1 MRYKNIHS
9 VLIHKRCEEQG
20 ISCELLVPGDEEIF
34 VLQKEDHKIFINR
47 GVSPYVSHMAATI
60 SENKLATNTLL
71 RNHGVPIPE
80 FMFCT
85 DLQQDAVSFLKK
97 HKPLVIKPFDTNKG
111 VEIHMN
117 ISSQKELEHAFL
129 NVRKVSS
136 HAILQQQAAGKDY
149 RILLIGD
156 ELAGVLLNEWAY
168 VTGNGKDELEQ
179 LIKIENDKRET
190 EGTAV
195 YDRNFKML
203 SPVPMEDVAKALA
216 LQGLDFQY
224 IPCDA
229 EKIYI
234 SYCGNGWAG
243 ALAIDRTEDIHPD
256 NLQLAKKIAKVSAI
270 DVIGIDIRCEDIAV
284 SHQESA
290 FAVIEVNIR
299 PSMVDH
305 EYPTEGK
312 PRRVVSQ
319 YLDYLFRKAHH
330 E

>member
-1 MRYKNIHS
+1 MRFKNIHS
-9 VLIHKRCEEQG
+9 VLIQERCKEQG

-34 VLQKEDHKIFINR
+34 VLQKGTRKIFINR
-47 GVSPYVSHMAATI
+47 GVSPIVSHMAATI

-71 RNHGVPIPE
+71 QSHGIPIPE
-80 FMFCT
+80 FMFCA
-85 DLQQDAVSFLKK
+85 DLQHDANSFLEK

-117 ISSQKELEHAFL
+117 VSNTEELEQAFL
-129 NVRKVSS
+129 KVRQVSS
-136 HAILQQQAAGKDY
+136 HAILQRQAAGKDY
-149 RILLIGD
+149 RILLIGN

-168 VTGNGKDELEQ
+168 VTGNGKDQLDQ
-179 LIKIENDKRET
+179 LIATENNKRET
-190 EGTAV
+190 KGTAV

-203 SPVPMEDVAKALA
+203 SPVPMEDVARALA
-216 LQGLDFQY
+216 LQGLNFQY
-224 IPCDA
+224 IPEEG

-243 ALAIDRTEDIHPD
+243 ALAIDQTEDIHPD
-256 NLQLAKKIAKVSAI
+256 NLQLAREIAEITAI
-270 DVIGIDIRCEDIAV
+270 DVIGIDLRCEDI
-284 SHQESA
+284 SISYRESA
-290 FAVIEVNIR
+290 FAIIEVNIR

-312 PRRVVSQ
+312 SRRVVSQ
-319 YLDYLFRKAHH
+319 YLDYLFKKAHH

>member
-1 MRYKNIHS
+1 
-9 VLIHKRCEEQG
+9 
-20 ISCELLVPGDEEIF
+20 
-34 VLQKEDHKIFINR
+34 
-47 GVSPYVSHMAATI
+47 MAATI

-71 RNHGVPIPE
+71 QSHGIPIPE
-80 FMFCT
+80 FMFCA
-85 DLQQDAVSFLKK
+85 DLHQDATSFLEK

-117 ISSQKELEHAFL
+117 IANLKELEHAFL

-136 HAILQQQAAGKDY
+136 HAILQRQAAGRDY

-168 VTGNGKDELEQ
+168 VTGNGKDKLEQ
-179 LIKIENDKRET
+179 LIEIENDKRET

-203 SPVPMEDVAKALA
+203 SPVPLEDVARALA
-216 LQGLDFQY
+216 LQGLNFQY
-224 IPCDA
+224 IPGEA

-243 ALAIDRTEDIHPD
+243 ALAIDKTENIHPD
-256 NLQLAKKIAKVSAI
+256 NLLLAKKIAAVSAI
-270 DVIGIDIRCEDIAV
+270 DVIGIDIRCEDIAI
-284 SHQESA
+284 SYKESA

-319 YLDYLFRKAHH
+319 YLDYLFKQVHH